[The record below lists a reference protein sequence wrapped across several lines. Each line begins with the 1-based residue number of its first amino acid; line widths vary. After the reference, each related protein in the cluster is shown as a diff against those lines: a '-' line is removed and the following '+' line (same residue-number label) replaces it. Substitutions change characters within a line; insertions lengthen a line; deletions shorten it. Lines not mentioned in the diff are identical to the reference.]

1 MIVPVYAAADKAW
14 FFNSWDRFMLP
25 KPFAKVTLRFGE
37 MIDFNTQNR
46 KNDFEAQRLELENQ
60 MLPGLIG

>member
-1 MIVPVYAAADKAW
+1 
-14 FFNSWDRFMLP
+14 MLP